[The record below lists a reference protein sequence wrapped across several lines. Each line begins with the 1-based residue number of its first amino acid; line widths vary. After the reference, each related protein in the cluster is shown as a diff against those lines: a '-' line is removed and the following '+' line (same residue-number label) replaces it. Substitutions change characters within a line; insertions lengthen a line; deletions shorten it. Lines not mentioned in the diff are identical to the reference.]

1 MRIISGEHR
10 GRRLLEF
17 KGMDIRP
24 TTDRVKESVF
34 NLIQEYISGAEV
46 LDMFGGSG
54 ALSLEALSRGA
65 AHAVCIDK
73 DRRAADIIRKNAQTL
88 NYTDKCEILNGDSFE
103 YLRRCGR
110 SFDIVFLDPP
120 YNEGFIE
127 PALRGISE
135 NDILSE
141 GGIAVLESD
150 DTDFFGE
157 ADGLE
162 IIKQR
167 KYGRTYITVY
177 RKKELTDGKNSN
189 LSGKL

>member
-10 GRRLLEF
+10 GRKLLEF
-17 KGMDIRP
+17 AGRDIRP
-24 TTDRVKESVF
+24 TTDRVKESMF

-65 AHAVCIDK
+65 AYAVCIDK
-73 DRRAADIIRKNAQTL
+73 DRRAVDIIRKNAQTL
-88 NYTDKCEILNGDSFE
+88 NYTDKCEILNDDSFE
-103 YLRRCGR
+103 YLRKCGR

-120 YNEGFIE
+120 YNKNLIE
-127 PALRGISE
+127 PALSGISE
-135 NDILSE
+135 YNILSDD
-141 GGIAVLESD
+141 GIAVLESD

-157 ADGLE
+157 TEGLE

-167 KYGRTYITVY
+167 KYGRSYITVY
-177 RKKELTDGKNSN
+177 KKRN
-189 LSGKL
+189 